1 MRLFAQKTLL
11 LILLMASAA
20 LRAEELPSLAPII
33 AEVQPSVVNIA
44 TRGRV
49 RMEENPL
56 FQDPFFRYFFDI
68 PNMPKERLTQ
78 SLGSGVIV
86 DAEKGYILTNHHV
99 VERADQIMVTFA
111 DNSRLE
117 AKLVA
122 ADKESDIALVKIERK
137 KKLKALP
144 FGNSDNLKVGD
155 FVIAL
160 GSPFG
165 LGQTATL
172 GIVSALGRSG
182 LGIEGYED
190 FIQTDA
196 SINPGNSGGALVN
209 TKGELVGINTAILAP
224 SGGNIGIGFAIPIN
238 MASAVMDQLL
248 RYGEVRR
255 GMLGIYIQDL
265 TPELAKAFHIEATTG
280 AVVSQVMPDSPA
292 EKSGI
297 KAGDVIV
304 AINGKPVR
312 NAADLRNTIGLL
324 PLGEQVTLD
333 LLRNGKKLR
342 VKATMSERQAAKA
355 PAKTTN
361 PKLAG
366 ATIAEMDPSSPLYGK
381 IKGLLVVDVEPDT
394 PAWLAGL
401 RPGDVITSINRR
413 PVESLENFQEI
424 ASGSDILLLN
434 IRRGNAGLF
443 IVIQ

>member
-1 MRLFAQKTLL
+1 MRTLVFKLLTLYFLL
-11 LILLMASAA
+11 LGIAA
-20 LRAEELPSLAPII
+20 AQDLPSLAPVI
-33 AEVQPSVVNIA
+33 EKVQPAVVNIA

-56 FQDPFFRYFFDI
+56 FQDPFFRFFFDI
-68 PNMPKERLTQ
+68 PNMPKEQMTQ

-111 DNSRLE
+111 DNSRVE

-122 ADKESDIALVKIERK
+122 ADKESDIALLQIKTKRK
-137 KKLKALP
+137 LQALP
-144 FGNSDNLKVGD
+144 FGNSDTLKVGD

-160 GSPFG
+160 GNPFG

-209 TKGELVGINTAILAP
+209 IKGELVGINTAILAP

-248 RYGEVRR
+248 HYGKVRR
-255 GMLGIYIQDL
+255 GMLGVYIQDL
-265 TPELAKAFHIEATTG
+265 TPELAKAFHIEVTTG
-280 AVVSQVMPDSPA
+280 AVVSQVMPGSPA

-297 KAGDVIV
+297 QAGDVIV
-304 AINGKPVR
+304 AVNGKTVR

-324 PLGEQVTLD
+324 PVGTTITLD
-333 LLRNGKKLR
+333 LIRNGKKLR
-342 VKATMSERQAAKA
+342 VETKIVENKAERVIAEAV
-355 PAKTTN
+355 N

-366 ATIAEMDPSSPLYGK
+366 ATITEIDPANPLYGK
-381 IKGLLVVDVEPDT
+381 VKGLIVAGVEPDS

-401 RPGDVITSINRR
+401 RKGDVIISVNRR
-413 PVESLENFQEI
+413 PVTSLKEFQNI
-424 ASGSDILLLN
+424 AAKSDILLLN
-434 IRRGNAGLF
+434 VRRGDAGLF